1 MGRYR
6 STAPYWLTV
15 KYAGECSR
23 CKAKI
28 SKGEQALYFSSSR
41 TMLCKGED
49 CGKQHDRD
57 MAAADFDE
65 AVYNG

>member
-1 MGRYR
+1 MLL
-6 STAPYWLTV
+6 P
-15 KYAGECSR
+15 CSR

-28 SKGEQALYFSSSR
+28 AKGEQAMYFSSAR

-49 CGKQHDRD
+49 CGKQHERD